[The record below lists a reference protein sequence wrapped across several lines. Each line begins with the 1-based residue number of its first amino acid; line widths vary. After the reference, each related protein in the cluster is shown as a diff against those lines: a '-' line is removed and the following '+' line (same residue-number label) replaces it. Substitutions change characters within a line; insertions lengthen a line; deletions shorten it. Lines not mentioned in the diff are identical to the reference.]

1 MGEFREGQGRG
12 SRTRTDDV
20 LSNLIFGDKRRE
32 PQGGAHERM
41 RQNDRSNTDRGSID
55 RGNFPSIPGLTPR
68 TVRPQDGD
76 RHLPRVEFPDLRP
89 IVRSG
94 DRNPQQSR
102 PQVHENDK
110 RVSPGGHPHRE
121 NDPRVSP
128 GQRFRENDHRVQP
141 GGHPYRQNDQHVP
154 PGTNPYRQNEHR
166 HDSNPNFRQRKPD
179 AKDIIGGIA
188 RDLLL
193 GPQNLRPGG
202 YRPGFQP
209 PFDLRIQPGYNPGF
223 DPHYQPGYDPRYQP
237 QYDPRYQPGYDRRN
251 QPQYD
256 PRYQPPH
263 DFQPGYN
270 PGAYPRDYYPNHV
283 PQDRFTPNGPIRNL
297 LRQGLSELRNNP
309 QGFENLVNN
318 LGALSQDMRFNV
330 DQERRELSLGMD
342 FTKVYDMLSEKQGTP
357 QNPEVRR
364 VLAGLDSV
372 QINPDALALNWKSEQ
387 LVALD
392 QQGANKDLRLLLG
405 GGTNR
410 TTLNIQSSET
420 ALRLSNIQGLE
431 AVDPSGRRM
440 RIHGLDVDATDPA
453 NPKGTITIDNPIARP
468 EQLPP
473 GTPWPEQVGVPIPIT
488 TEQQKQAVP
497 DLVRQIHSLRTAA
510 INGDLGQM
518 LSSVDPQQ
526 LMATIELLKPQP
538 QPGPMVPEPPR
549 PGLGPEVPPPPV
561 PGIEPELPPPP
572 VPGIKPEIPPPP
584 LPGIE
589 PDAGRMTDTELP
601 PPPPPPPAGVHP
613 DSVPRRDVPPVP
625 TRRIEGAVD
634 FLNVIPPSRQSRDVS
649 KETGTLPLKPGV
661 TRELFLQKYPHLVGV
676 PTDKTAKP
684 ASANPPIEKQTVE
697 KNGPEK
703 LFSTIFAD
711 ADQQSPFIQN
721 FKSKVN
727 DQNFRKDL
735 ESISKTLNRFDVN
748 KTEKSI
754 TVGMDYSKVYDTVAE
769 PGKAKPEVRQFLTGL
784 QSVTVTPDQLR
795 LNFNGPN
802 RLPMEGDGLNKADLW
817 MGTVNNSTT
826 FDLQTS
832 EKSLTLKNIKGLQAE
847 VIALGKKL
855 NVHEVNIDTSSGA
868 PVAMAIVDNPFDKP
882 PFLSDALWQP
892 TMSFPIELGKTAQEQ
907 ADVAARL
914 PQTLKTIHAMRQNA
928 QSGDMAERLGK
939 LTKENIIEMLR
950 FQ

>member
-1 MGEFREGQGRG
+1 MGEFRESQGRG

-32 PQGGAHERM
+32 PQGGANERM
-41 RQNDRSNTDRGSID
+41 RQNDRSNNDRSTND

-68 TVRPQDGD
+68 AVRPQDGD

-89 IVRSG
+89 IVRPG
-94 DRNPQQSR
+94 DRNAPQER
-102 PQVHENDK
+102 PQVRQNDQ
-110 RVSPGGHPHRE
+110 RVS
-121 NDPRVSP
+121 
-128 GQRFRENDHRVQP
+128 P
-141 GGHPYRQNDQHVP
+141 GGHPYRQNEQ
-154 PGTNPYRQNEHR
+154 HR
-166 HDSNPNFRQRKPD
+166 HDNNPNFRQRKPD

-193 GPQNLRPGG
+193 GPQNVRPGG

-237 QYDPRYQPGYDRRN
+237 
-251 QPQYD
+251 
-256 PRYQPPH
+256 PH

-283 PQDRFTPNGPIRNL
+283 PQDRFPPNGPIRNL

-318 LGALSQDMRFNV
+318 LGSLSQDMRFNV

-405 GGTNR
+405 AGTNR

-488 TEQQKQAVP
+488 TAQQKQAVP

-561 PGIEPELPPPP
+561 PGIKPEVPPPP
-572 VPGIKPEIPPPP
+572 VPGIQ
-584 LPGIE
+584 

-601 PPPPPPPAGVHP
+601 PPPPPPPAGVRP

-634 FLNVIPPSRQSRDVS
+634 FLNVIPPSRQSNVS

-676 PTDKTAKP
+676 PSDKAVKP
-684 ASANPPIEKQTVE
+684 AAANPTIEKHTVE

-711 ADQQSPFIQN
+711 ADQQSPFVHN

-735 ESISKTLNRFDVN
+735 ESISRTLNRFDVN

-802 RLPMEGDGLNKADLW
+802 RLPMEGDGLKKADLW

>member
-32 PQGGAHERM
+32 PQGGANERM
-41 RQNDRSNTDRGSID
+41 RQNDRSNNDRSTND

-68 TVRPQDGD
+68 AVRPQDGD

-89 IVRSG
+89 IVRPG
-94 DRNPQQSR
+94 DRNAPQER
-102 PQVHENDK
+102 PQVRQNDQ
-110 RVSPGGHPHRE
+110 RVPPS
-121 NDPRVSP
+121 
-128 GQRFRENDHRVQP
+128 
-141 GGHPYRQNDQHVP
+141 GHPYRQNEQ
-154 PGTNPYRQNEHR
+154 HR
-166 HDSNPNFRQRKPD
+166 HDNNPNFRQRKPD

-193 GPQNLRPGG
+193 GPQNFRPGG

-237 QYDPRYQPGYDRRN
+237 PN
-251 QPQYD
+251 
-256 PRYQPPH
+256 

-283 PQDRFTPNGPIRNL
+283 PQDRFPPNGPIRYL

-318 LGALSQDMRFNV
+318 LGSLSQDMRFNV

-405 GGTNR
+405 AGTNR

-488 TEQQKQAVP
+488 TAQQKQAVP

-561 PGIEPELPPPP
+561 PGIKPEVPPPP
-572 VPGIKPEIPPPP
+572 VPGIQ
-584 LPGIE
+584 

-601 PPPPPPPAGVHP
+601 PPPPPPPAGVRP

-634 FLNVIPPSRQSRDVS
+634 FLNVIPPSRQSNVS

-676 PTDKTAKP
+676 PSDKAVKP
-684 ASANPPIEKQTVE
+684 AAANPTIEKHTVE

-711 ADQQSPFIQN
+711 ADQQSPFVHN

-735 ESISKTLNRFDVN
+735 ESISRTLNRFDVN

-769 PGKAKPEVRQFLTGL
+769 QGKAKPEVRQFLTGL

-802 RLPMEGDGLNKADLW
+802 RLPMEGDGLKKADLW

>member
-32 PQGGAHERM
+32 PQGGANERM
-41 RQNDRSNTDRGSID
+41 RQNDRSNNDRSTND

-68 TVRPQDGD
+68 AVRPQDGD

-89 IVRSG
+89 IVRPG
-94 DRNPQQSR
+94 DRNAPQER
-102 PQVHENDK
+102 PQVRQNDQ
-110 RVSPGGHPHRE
+110 RVPPS
-121 NDPRVSP
+121 
-128 GQRFRENDHRVQP
+128 
-141 GGHPYRQNDQHVP
+141 GHPYRQNEQ
-154 PGTNPYRQNEHR
+154 HR
-166 HDSNPNFRQRKPD
+166 HDNNPNFRQRKPD

-193 GPQNLRPGG
+193 GPQNFRPGG

-237 QYDPRYQPGYDRRN
+237 PN
-251 QPQYD
+251 
-256 PRYQPPH
+256 
-263 DFQPGYN
+263 DFQPSYN

-283 PQDRFTPNGPIRNL
+283 PQDRFPPNGPIRYL

-318 LGALSQDMRFNV
+318 LGSLSQDMRFNV

-405 GGTNR
+405 AGTNR

-488 TEQQKQAVP
+488 TAQQKQAVP

-549 PGLGPEVPPPPV
+549 PGLGPEVPPPP
-561 PGIEPELPPPP
+561 
-572 VPGIKPEIPPPP
+572 
-584 LPGIE
+584 LPGIQ

-601 PPPPPPPAGVHP
+601 PPPPPPPAGVRP

-676 PTDKTAKP
+676 PSDKAVKP
-684 ASANPPIEKQTVE
+684 AAANPTIEKHTVE

-711 ADQQSPFIQN
+711 ADQQSPFVQN

-735 ESISKTLNRFDVN
+735 ESISRTLNRFDVN

-802 RLPMEGDGLNKADLW
+802 RLPMEGDGLKKADLW